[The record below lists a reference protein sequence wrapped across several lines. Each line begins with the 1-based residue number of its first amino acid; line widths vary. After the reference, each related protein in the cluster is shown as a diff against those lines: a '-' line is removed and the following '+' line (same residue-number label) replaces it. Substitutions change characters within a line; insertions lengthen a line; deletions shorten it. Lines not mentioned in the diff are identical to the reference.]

1 MKNLGICISV
11 EHLVPRSEELL
22 HVTVTGYEPFVIFGS
37 LCIIAL
43 YSDISVPVLDYSVYS
58 LAFSSKYRTQ
68 EVAVNE
74 GESVCL
80 IGKEVMSLSL
90 GKESARV
97 ATLARLLYVVIR
109 DPGDGVLN
117 SDMQTLQRIAVH
129 VPGMKVLWVS
139 FGSC

>member
-1 MKNLGICISV
+1 V
-11 EHLVPRSEELL
+11 
-22 HVTVTGYEPFVIFGS
+22 S
-37 LCIIAL
+37 LCWIILFIAW
-43 YSDISVPVLDYSVYS
+43 P
-58 LAFSSKYRTQ
+58 FSSKYRTQ

-80 IGKEVMSLSL
+80 IGKEVMGL

-117 SDMQTLQRIAVH
+117 SDMQTLQ
-129 VPGMKVLWVS
+129 
-139 FGSC
+139 

>member
-1 MKNLGICISV
+1 
-11 EHLVPRSEELL
+11 
-22 HVTVTGYEPFVIFGS
+22 VTGYEPFVIFGS

-43 YSDISVPVLDYSVYS
+43 YSDISVTVLDYSVFI
-58 LAFSSKYRTQ
+58 AWPFSSKYRTQ

-74 GESVCL
+74 GESVSL
-80 IGKEVMSLSL
+80 IGKEVM
-90 GKESARV
+90 GKESVRV

-129 VPGMKVLWVS
+129 VPGIKVLWVS
-139 FGSC
+139 FGNC